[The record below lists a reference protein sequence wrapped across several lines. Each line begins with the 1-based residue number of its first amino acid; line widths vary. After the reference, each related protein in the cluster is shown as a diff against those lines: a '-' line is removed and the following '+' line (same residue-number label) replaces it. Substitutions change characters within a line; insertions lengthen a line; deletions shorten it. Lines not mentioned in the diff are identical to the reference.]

1 MKRIESLI
9 ILILLLFSCGHK
21 KETSFLPFYNSP
33 DLTPQWLSES
43 EEKGGHRISRF
54 ILTNQDGKT
63 VTNASISGK
72 ICIANFF
79 FTACSGICPKMMHH
93 LKKVQQAFAGD
104 SALLFLSHSVLPEM
118 DSIPRLNR
126 YAQQMQL
133 DTRNWWLLTGDRD
146 EIYTLAR
153 RSYFA
158 DEATGYTKNNKE
170 FLHTENCVLVDAKGR
185 IRGIYN
191 ATLELEMEKLIRHI
205 HILKEEEAAK

>member
-1 MKRIESLI
+1 
-9 ILILLLFSCGHK
+9 
-21 KETSFLPFYNSP
+21 
-33 DLTPQWLSES
+33 
-43 EEKGGHRISRF
+43 
-54 ILTNQDGKT
+54 
-63 VTNASISGK
+63 
-72 ICIANFF
+72 
-79 FTACSGICPKMMHH
+79 MMHH